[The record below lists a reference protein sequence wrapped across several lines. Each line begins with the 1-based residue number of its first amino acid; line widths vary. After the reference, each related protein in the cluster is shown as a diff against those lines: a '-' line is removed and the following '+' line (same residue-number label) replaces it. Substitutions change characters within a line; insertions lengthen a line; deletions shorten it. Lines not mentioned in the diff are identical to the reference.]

1 MLTKGAQNQVR
12 RVVITGMGAVTP
24 IGNDVDTFWKNI
36 KDGVCGI
43 DKVTSFDASEF
54 KTQIAG
60 EVKDLDIEAYI
71 DKKEA
76 RRMDRYT
83 QLAMIAASE
92 AMQNSG
98 IDMEKEDKWR
108 VGVITGAGIG
118 GMHTFEEQHKA
129 LLEKGPGRVS
139 PFFIPMMIGNMAAAQ
154 IAIKFGARG
163 VNQNVVTAC
172 ASSTNAI
179 GDALR
184 HIQYGDCD
192 VILAGGAEATVTP
205 LAFAGFCNMK
215 AMSTNNDD
223 PKHASR
229 PFDLERDGFVL
240 SEGAGFVVLEE
251 LEHAKKRGANII
263 CELAGYGATDDAYHI
278 TSPVPGGEGG
288 AKAMENAI
296 KDAGIEPKDVT
307 YINAHGTSTKYND
320 HFETQAIKAV
330 FGEAAKDVCVSST
343 KSMTGHLLGAA
354 GGVEAIVCALAI
366 KDSYIPATIN
376 YATPD
381 PDCDLDIVP
390 NEGRNQAVNYALSNS
405 LGFGGH
411 NASILLKKYE
421 D

>member
-1 MLTKGAQNQVR
+1 MR

-24 IGNDVDTFWKNI
+24 IGNDVNSFWQGI

-43 DKVTSFDASEF
+43 DTVKSFDASGF

-60 EVKDLDIEAYI
+60 EIKNLDIEEHI
-71 DKKEA
+71 DRKEA
-76 RRMDRYT
+76 RKMDRYT
-83 QLAMIAASE
+83 QLALIAATE
-92 AMQNSG
+92 AMNNSG

-118 GMHTFEEQHKA
+118 GMKTFEDQHSA
-129 LLEKGPGRVS
+129 LMEKGPGRVS

-192 VILAGGAEATVTP
+192 VIVAGGAEAAVTP

-223 PKHASR
+223 PQNASR
-229 PFDLERDGFVL
+229 PFDAERDGFVL
-240 SEGAGFVVLEE
+240 SEGAGFVIMEE
-251 LEHAKKRGANII
+251 LEHAKARGANII
-263 CELAGYGATDDAYHI
+263 CEVAGYGATDDAYHI

-288 AKAMENAI
+288 AKAMEMAI

-330 FGEAAKDVCVSST
+330 FGDSANTVAISST

-354 GGVEAIVCALAI
+354 GGVEAIVCALSI
-366 KDSYIPATIN
+366 KEGYIPATIN
-376 YATPD
+376 YKTPD

-390 NEGRNQAVNYALSNS
+390 NEGRNQEVDYALSNS

-411 NASILLKKYE
+411 NASILLKKYQ